1 MAKVQLERR
10 QRLVDVCKSI
20 IADPRN
26 VDDDVVS
33 AFKRAALKY
42 VATQYADTTQGFRDL
57 YKVKG
62 KPGDL
67 VRGAFAVVVSKSQ
80 LEVSLATGA
89 LYSRTRSFLDVINED
104 DDEVNDDDRVD
115 DDEI

>member
-20 IADPRN
+20 IADPRS

-57 YKVKG
+57 YKVEG
-62 KPGDL
+62 ELGDL
-67 VRGAFAVVVSKSQ
+67 VRGAFDVVVSKQRDDQEYSI
-80 LEVSLATGA
+80 LTGA
-89 LYSRTRSFLDVINED
+89 VYPRNRSDVIDDED
-104 DDEVNDDDRVD
+104 DEEKGDLMTD
-115 DDEI
+115 